1 MGRIP
6 NLLAARSGLQI
17 CPDSAEAF
25 LDKQAP
31 SQYNRWTGIAFSD
44 FVESIR
50 MQWSQNWTLEPLVA
64 LQSVVSSFGEIR

>member
-1 MGRIP
+1 MGKIP
-6 NLLAARSGLQI
+6 NLLAARSDFRI
-17 CPDSAEAF
+17 NPNSAEAV

-31 SQYNRWTGIAFSD
+31 SRYNRWTEIAFSD

-64 LQSVVSSFGEIR
+64 LHPVVLSFGGIR